1 MMSDNNYIL
10 NFLEMLE
17 IERGLAKNTIIS
29 YKNDLNQLNQFCI
42 DKNINITKLNEVNL
56 ENYLSKFVNKGF
68 EKTSLARKISSYTQF
83 FDYLINEK
91 LINNSPIRNIKQPK
105 LENKLPS
112 LISVDDIQKLI
123 NFSRKDKSNLGIR
136 LNCMIE
142 IMYATGIRVTE
153 LVTMTLASLYQDK
166 NFIIISGKGNK
177 ERLIPISKDTQN
189 TINEYLKIRKL
200 FSKKDIEVKWLFPSK
215 HSKAGHITRQRYSQL
230 LLDLS
235 NEANLKIKKIS
246 PHKLRHAFASHL
258 LANGADLRSLQQM
271 LGHEDISTTQIY
283 THILDER
290 LKQIVKDKHPLSKVS
305 IE

>member
-91 LINNSPIRNIKQPK
+91 LINNSPIKNIKQPK
-105 LENKLPS
+105 LENKLPA

-123 NFSRKDKSNLGIR
+123 TNMQGSVPN
-136 LNCMIE
+136 
-142 IMYATGIRVTE
+142 
-153 LVTMTLASLYQDK
+153 
-166 NFIIISGKGNK
+166 
-177 ERLIPISKDTQN
+177 
-189 TINEYLKIRKL
+189 
-200 FSKKDIEVKWLFPSK
+200 
-215 HSKAGHITRQRYSQL
+215 
-230 LLDLS
+230 
-235 NEANLKIKKIS
+235 
-246 PHKLRHAFASHL
+246 
-258 LANGADLRSLQQM
+258 
-271 LGHEDISTTQIY
+271 
-283 THILDER
+283 
-290 LKQIVKDKHPLSKVS
+290 
-305 IE
+305 

>member
-1 MMSDNNYIL
+1 MNENNHIS
-10 NFLEMLE
+10 NFLEMIV
-17 IERGLAKNTIIS
+17 IERGLAKNTAFS
-29 YKNDLNQLNQFCI
+29 YKNDLNQLNEFCKKKNLSILKI
-42 DKNINITKLNEVNL
+42 DEKKLED
-56 ENYLSKFVNKGF
+56 YLSKFIDQGF
-68 EKTSLARKISSYTQF
+68 EKSSLARKISTYTQF
-83 FDYLINEK
+83 FDFLTVEK
-91 LINNSPIRNIKQPK
+91 IIKNNPIKNIKQPK
-105 LENKLPS
+105 LDSKLPVIIS
-112 LISVDDIQKLI
+112 IKDIQNLISYSKQDTT
-123 NFSRKDKSNLGIR
+123 NLGIR

-142 IMYATGIRVTE
+142 IMYASGIRVSE

-189 TINEYLKIRKL
+189 TINNYLKIRK
-200 FSKKDIEVKWLFPSK
+200 FFFNKNKEVKWLFPSK
-215 HSKAGHITRQRYSQL
+215 QSKIGHITRQRFSQL
-230 LLDLS
+230 LSLLAGKADLQ
-235 NEANLKIKKIS
+235 IKKIS

-305 IE
+305 FD

>member
-1 MMSDNNYIL
+1 MNENNHIS
-10 NFLEMLE
+10 NFLEMIV
-17 IERGLAKNTIIS
+17 IERGLAKNTASS
-29 YKNDLNQLNQFCI
+29 YKNDLNQLNEFCTK
-42 DKNINITKLNEVNL
+42 KNLSILKKKKKKLED
-56 ENYLSKFVNKGF
+56 YLSKFIDQGF
-68 EKTSLARKISSYTQF
+68 EKSSLARKISTYSQF
-83 FDYLINEK
+83 FDFLAVEK
-91 LINNSPIRNIKQPK
+91 IIKNNPIKNIKQPK
-105 LENKLPS
+105 LDSKLPVIIS
-112 LISVDDIQKLI
+112 IKDIQNLISY
-123 NFSRKDKSNLGIR
+123 SRQDASNLGIR

-142 IMYATGIRVTE
+142 IMYASGIRVSE

-189 TINEYLKIRKL
+189 TINNYLKIRK
-200 FSKKDIEVKWLFPSK
+200 FFFNKNKEVKWLFPSK
-215 HSKAGHITRQRYSQL
+215 QSKIGHITRQRFSQL
-230 LLDLS
+230 LSLLAGKADLQ
-235 NEANLKIKKIS
+235 IKKIS

-305 IE
+305 FD